1 MSGIYEHLI
10 VGFGILK
17 FFVLTKIRIDSE
29 FEAVHAEVDI
39 PGKFQKYGASNMKK
53 QNRSRG
59 AWKRDDCC
67 KKKKWMKNQPFVSE
81 SRYNWFHHTDIITC
95 FTKIWRF
102 HGSKQLFKC
111 FPGKILIMVCY
122 SLLDY

>member
-1 MSGIYEHLI
+1 MSGIYGHLI

-59 AWKRDDCC
+59 A
-67 KKKKWMKNQPFVSE
+67 
-81 SRYNWFHHTDIITC
+81 
-95 FTKIWRF
+95 
-102 HGSKQLFKC
+102 
-111 FPGKILIMVCY
+111 
-122 SLLDY
+122 